1 MKPQWKIAASLAAL
15 SMAGAQ
21 AQGVDANAA
30 MALAQKSGC
39 LACHSL
45 DGKMVGPAWKE
56 VGKKYA
62 GDAEAEAKLVTK
74 VRKGGKG
81 VWGEVPMPPN
91 VTVKEADVR
100 TLVQYV
106 LTLK

>member
-1 MKPQWKIAASLAAL
+1 MRRLNMLAAI
-15 SMAGAQ
+15 
-21 AQGVDANAA
+21 V
-30 MALAQKSGC
+30 ALAAAVPAHAVDEAVAMELAKKSGC

-45 DGKMVGPAWKE
+45 ANKLVGPAWRDI
-56 VGKKYA
+56 GKKYA
-62 GDAEAEAKLVTK
+62 ADPAAEAALVVK

-81 VWGEVPMPPN
+81 VWGEIPMPPN

-100 TLVQYV
+100 TLVQFV

>member
-1 MKPQWKIAASLAAL
+1 MTPKTLVSLFVMAAAFPAYAADE
-15 SMAGAQ
+15 A
-21 AQGVDANAA
+21 AA
-30 MALAQKSGC
+30 MDLARKSGC
-39 LACHSL
+39 LACHGVETKL
-45 DGKMVGPAWKE
+45 VGPAWRE
-56 VGKKYA
+56 IGKKYA
-62 GDAEAEAKLVTK
+62 GTPDAETMLVTK

-81 VWGEVPMPPN
+81 VWGEIPMPPN

>member
-56 VGKKYA
+56 VG
-62 GDAEAEAKLVTK
+62 
-74 VRKGGKG
+74 
-81 VWGEVPMPPN
+81 
-91 VTVKEADVR
+91 
-100 TLVQYV
+100 
-106 LTLK
+106 